1 MLRHKVPVLLGKGQ
15 ISNWTTSGGA
25 HRLIISHQHRFI
37 FFKTRKTA
45 GTSIERALV
54 PLCGPEDI
62 IAATHDGISGRNDRL
77 PVPLGAFAWWWRY
90 RRIQR
95 SPFATYY
102 PHERAEL
109 IKTLV
114 GRRVFNSY
122 FKFTIER
129 NPWDRE
135 VSLYFWRTRKRP
147 DTSFNDFVRTNR
159 RKYWVD
165 NFDIYT
171 IDGKLAADH
180 VMRYENLSDE
190 LTALARI
197 IGCDPSA
204 ITLPHAKQRRVDK
217 VDYRT
222 YYDDELRNI
231 IANRH
236 RREIELFEYSFE

>member
-1 MLRHKVPVLLGKGQ
+1 LRHKVRVLLGIVGG
-15 ISNWTTSGGA
+15 TTSGGP
-25 HRLIISHQHRFI
+25 HLLIVSHEHRFI

-54 PLCGPEDI
+54 PLCGPNDI
-62 IAATHDGISGRNDRL
+62 ITATHDGISGRNDRL
-77 PVPLGAFAWWWRY
+77 PVPLGAFAWCWRY

-114 GRRVFNSY
+114 GRKVFNSY

-147 DTSFNDFVRTNR
+147 DTSFNDFVRSNR

-171 IDGKLAADH
+171 IGGNLAADH
-180 VMRYENLSDE
+180 VMRYENLEPE
-190 LTALARI
+190 LAALART
-197 IGCDPSA
+197 IGCAPSA

-217 VDYRT
+217 ADYRT
-222 YYDDELRNI
+222 YYDDELRDI
-231 IANRH
+231 IARRH
-236 RREIELFEYSFE
+236 RREIELFEYRFE